1 MIKRGRSKIKSNYSL
16 YLLYGVN
23 CQHQVVLYSKVLM
36 SQLIHK
42 IILTGL
48 SLFFLLCFDSERM
61 KMLLTSAA
69 YVHLKHMDV
78 SRHTRNLSPAS
89 RAILLSG
96 PSGMIYSNFFTFI
109 C

>member
-1 MIKRGRSKIKSNYSL
+1 MSMPQDLCVFNK
-16 YLLYGVN
+16 
-23 CQHQVVLYSKVLM
+23 
-36 SQLIHK
+36 SQLIDK
-42 IILTGL
+42 IIF
-48 SLFFLLCFDSERM
+48 SLDYCFLFLLCFGSERM

-96 PSGMIYSNFFTFI
+96 PSGMIFNKFFPFI

>member
-1 MIKRGRSKIKSNYSL
+1 MSIPQDLSVFNK
-16 YLLYGVN
+16 
-23 CQHQVVLYSKVLM
+23 
-36 SQLIHK
+36 SQLIDK
-42 IILTGL
+42 IIY
-48 SLFFLLCFDSERM
+48 SLDYFLLCFGSERM

-96 PSGMIYSNFFTFI
+96 PSGMICNKFFPFI

>member
-1 MIKRGRSKIKSNYSL
+1 MSMPQDLSVFNK
-16 YLLYGVN
+16 
-23 CQHQVVLYSKVLM
+23 
-36 SQLIHK
+36 SQLIDK
-42 IILTGL
+42 IIY
-48 SLFFLLCFDSERM
+48 SLDYFFYFFYFLLCFGSERM

-96 PSGMIYSNFFTFI
+96 PSGMICNKFFPFI